1 MNARRL
7 IGSPASGLIIAA
19 PSSGSGKTLVTL
31 GLLRHL
37 RNLGIDVV
45 SAKSGPD
52 YIDPAFHEAATGRPS
67 RNLDPWA
74 MRERTLGDIAGDM
87 AANAD
92 DIICEGVMGL
102 FDGASLSGD
111 RFDGST
117 AALAEIT
124 GWPVIL
130 VIDASKQA
138 ASAAVVAKG
147 FAEHRPFVD
156 VIGVIFNKV
165 GSDKHADILTRALEK
180 IAPELKVFGTLPRT
194 PELTLPSRHLGLV
207 QAAEHPDLEKFLER
221 AGTWVGEHLDITAI
235 RRAMRSWPVRPR
247 SDSPT
252 IIPPLGQRIAVA
264 QDDAFAFCYP
274 AVLEGWRSAGSEIE
288 LFSPLANEAPSD
300 AVDAIYLPGGYP
312 ELHGGRIASN
322 WEFLDGL
329 QRAADAS
336 KPIFGEC
343 GGYMVLGHGLT
354 DADGRRH
361 PMAGLL
367 PLETSFATRRLHLG
381 YRRATLAKAGPL
393 GGARTRFRGHEF
405 HFATVVEEGPGLPLF
420 RIEDAN
426 GNDMGETGLADR
438 RVVGSFIHLIDLE
451 STADA
456 Y

>member
-52 YIDPAFHEAATGRPS
+52 YIDPAFHEAATGRSS

-87 AANAD
+87 AARAD

-156 VIGVIFNKV
+156 VVGVIFNKV
-165 GSDKHADILTRALEK
+165 GSPKHADILTQALEK
-180 IAPELKVFGTLPRT
+180 IAPELKIFGTLPRT

-221 AGTWVGEHLDITAI
+221 AANWVGEHLDITAI

-247 SDSPT
+247 HDSPT

-264 QDDAFAFCYP
+264 RDDAFAFCYP

-300 AVDAIYLPGGYP
+300 TADAIYLPGGYP
-312 ELHGGRIASN
+312 ELHGGKIAAN

-354 DADGRRH
+354 DSDGRRH

-381 YRRATLAKAGPL
+381 YRRATLSKAGPL

-426 GNDMGETGLADR
+426 GNDLGETGLADR
-438 RVVGSFIHLIDLE
+438 RVMGSFIHLIDLE
-451 STADA
+451 TTADA